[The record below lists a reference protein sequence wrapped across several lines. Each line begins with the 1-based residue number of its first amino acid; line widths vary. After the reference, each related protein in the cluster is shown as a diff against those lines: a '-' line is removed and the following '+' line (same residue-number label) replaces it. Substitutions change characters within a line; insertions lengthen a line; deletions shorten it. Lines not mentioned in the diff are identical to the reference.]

1 MKAKLILIAGIANLL
16 CLNGN
21 AGVIL
26 DLDASKLPAG
36 EVSEAA
42 DQVNAGKWKANTPFK
57 IESTEGTPALV
68 LDGAH
73 KLTSDFPLPAG
84 FEKSPFTVEVWAM
97 NPAVDKMETVLTFAP
112 EKGGPG
118 TEFSFSSGSSAG
130 AFRSGFKATTP
141 FRSVPSPKVWHHL
154 AWVYG
159 ADGMLRVFVDGELNV
174 EAKLGFNMG
183 AGSMVHIGASNEN
196 EGKGLRRGF
205 TGAIARVRVQNTAL
219 TQAELRQGA
228 GIVNAFSPS
237 PASGI
242 TTTELSA
249 SLSWQPG
256 LPEVA
261 SYVLYAGIDSAA
273 VQAGQAGKPTTK
285 PEFGP
290 LPLKVGTQYFWRV
303 AQLDKAG
310 KVLSP
315 GAVWTFTADKGLA
328 SGSAP
333 RHNDSNVALTLN
345 ELKWVPGKYASKQKV
360 FFGTTAEELEAATKP
375 AAEVAATAASCPM
388 PTKLTAGTRYFWR
401 VDTDNGQQPASRGTV
416 WTFRT
421 QDTRVRNNITFFA
434 GSDTHYGRENNA
446 AINRMI
452 IDEMN
457 ALPGIEYPAS
467 VGGGKVETP
476 RGVVLNGDLLDEGFN
491 QKTGPE
497 TWAEFCR
504 DYGLTGA
511 DGRLCF
517 PVFEGFGNHDGGPTK
532 SFVRAGIKERNK
544 ARPGLT
550 RISDNG
556 LHYSWDWDDL
566 HLSQLNLFGG
576 SDASDVKGVNGPE
589 HDPELS
595 LEFLKMDLEK
605 SLGKTGKPLI
615 AFQHFGWLG
624 GMSEWWTM
632 EAKERY
638 FEAVKDYN
646 VLCLINGHSHGTDFL
661 PWHDLMTIHDGA
673 TARGESDSGDFLVV
687 HVTDTEV
694 IVAQRKLGSWGMAKR
709 IPRKIPAAK

>member
-1 MKAKLILIAGIANLL
+1 MKSKLTLVIGIANLL
-16 CLNGN
+16 CLHGN
-21 AGVIL
+21 AGVIV

-36 EVSEAA
+36 GVSEAA
-42 DQVNAGKWKANTPFK
+42 DQVIAGKWKANMAFQ
-57 IESTEGTPALV
+57 IEKAEGLPALV

-73 KLTSDFPLPAG
+73 KLTSDFTLPAG
-84 FEKSPFTVEVWAM
+84 FEKGPFTVEVWAA
-97 NPAVDKMETVLTFAP
+97 NPTVDKMETVVTFAA

-141 FRSVPSPKVWHHL
+141 FGSVPSAKVWHHL

-174 EAKLGFNMG
+174 EAKLGFDMG
-183 AGSMVHIGASNEN
+183 ANSLIHIGASNET

-205 TGAIARVRVQNTAL
+205 TGAIGRVRIQNAAL
-219 TQAELRQGA
+219 SQTELRQGA
-228 GIVNAFSPS
+228 GLVNAYSPN
-237 PASGI
+237 PRSGI
-242 TTTELSA
+242 TTTELTT

-256 LPEVA
+256 AAEVA
-261 SYVLYAGIDSAA
+261 SYVLYTGTDSAA
-273 VQAGQAGKPTTK
+273 VEDGQAGKPTTK

-310 KVLSP
+310 KVLNP
-315 GAVWTFTADKGLA
+315 GAVWSFTADKGLA

-333 RHNDSNVALTLN
+333 RHNDSNVAITLN
-345 ELKWVPGKYASKQKV
+345 ELNWAPGKYASKQKV
-360 FFGTTAEELEAATKP
+360 FFAASAEELEAATKP
-375 AAEVAATAASCPM
+375 AAEVAAKAVSCPM
-388 PTKLTAGTRYFWR
+388 PTKLAAGTRYFWR
-401 VDTDNGQQPASRGTV
+401 VDTDNGQQPPSRGTV
-416 WTFRT
+416 WTFRA
-421 QDTRVRNNITFFA
+421 QDVRVRNNVTFFT
-434 GSDTHYGRENNA
+434 GSDAHYGRENNA

-491 QKTGPE
+491 PKSAPQIWE
-497 TWAEFCR
+497 EFCR
-504 DYGLTGA
+504 DYGLTGT

-517 PVFEGFGNHDGGPTK
+517 PVYEGFGNHDGGPSR
-532 SFVRAGIKERNK
+532 SFVRASMKERNK
-544 ARPGLT
+544 TRPGVT
-550 RISDNG
+550 RVSDNG

-576 SDASDVKGVNGPE
+576 SGPSDVKGVNGPE

-595 LEFLKMDLEK
+595 IEFLKMDLGK
-605 SLGKTGKPLI
+605 SLGKSGKPLI

-624 GMSEWWTM
+624 GMSDWWTM

-638 FEAVKDYN
+638 FDVVKDYN
-646 VLCLINGHSHGTDFL
+646 VICLINGHSHGTDFL
-661 PWHDLMTIHDGA
+661 QWHDLMTIHDGA
-673 TARGESDSGDFLVV
+673 TARGESDTGDFLVV

-694 IVAQRKLGSWGMAKR
+694 IVVQRKLGSWGMAKR
-709 IPRKIPAAK
+709 IPRKIPATR